1 MASKQ
6 AVSGDRTWST
16 DPVTHHYWTGSI
28 WIAWSALILASH
40 YILRLTGN
48 RKRGYFLLIKSGSPP
63 RELYFT
69 MLFFWNS
76 IFSVYT
82 STKLKLGGSS
92 PLVITPSED
101 VYVFLEKADRMRV
114 LRPQLMSAKR
124 LMNVGSR
131 IVLGTQISL
140 FNFVLSGWKREDSI
154 RTSSGARWR
163 TLRTKQAH
171 RRTIWT
177 NNSNQ
182 PIVRA
187 GQTRST
193 KDL

>member
-1 MASKQ
+1 MLLSELAITFWGWPATEREAASF
-6 AVSGDRTWST
+6 S
-16 DPVTHHYWTGSI
+16 
-28 WIAWSALILASH
+28 LIVGRPRH
-40 YILRLTGN
+40 
-48 RKRGYFLLIKSGSPP
+48 P

-69 MLFFWNS
+69 MLFLFWNS
-76 IFSVYT
+76 ILSAYT
-82 STKLKLGGSS
+82 TTKLKLGGSS

-101 VYVFLEKADRMRV
+101 VYVFLEKTDQMRV
-114 LRPQLMSAKR
+114 LRPQLMSAKC

-131 IVLGTQISL
+131 IILGTQISL
-140 FNFVLSGWKREDSI
+140 FNFVLSGWEREDSI

-177 NNSNQ
+177 SNSNQ

-187 GQTRST
+187 GRTRST
-193 KDL
+193 KDR